1 MKKFML
7 FAAMASVVLTSCVNE
22 DMEVMESASKKA
34 ISFDMPVM
42 KPTRAQ
48 LGEIIGT
55 AYPTNESFKVY
66 CKSYTADAYAGWE
79 SAAPYF
85 DADGETVSK
94 SGTQWT
100 TTTPHYW
107 PELGND
113 LVFAAY
119 SPADAAGN
127 YSQTNAGL
135 QIDDFT
141 TAAANSQ
148 YDLMYTARVTGKNKG
163 NNGDAAVSMVFK
175 HALTSV
181 VFSAV
186 AADDK
191 ATYKIKSLTVN
202 GPIVT
207 SGDFNQ
213 NITTSTGTDGT
224 PVWTPA
230 AATDMTYGIL
240 SGADD
245 ADDVSVANSGVMLTG
260 NGSAAEAKSALLL
273 IPQDVDGTT
282 TVTIVYDKT
291 TADGTLESTATVK
304 LSDFKTGGAGIDE
317 WVMGNRYVY
326 NIIFGANKPIHFSPS
341 IEADWATTTL
351 DFTIQ

>member
-55 AYPTNESFKVY
+55 AYPEAESFKVY
-66 CKSYTADAYAGWE
+66 CKSYTGAYAGWDG
-79 SAAPYF
+79 ATNYF
-85 DADGETVSK
+85 NANGETVSK

-119 SPADAAGN
+119 SPADAAGT
-127 YSQTNAGL
+127 YTQTNAGL

-141 TAAANSQ
+141 TAAANNQ
-148 YDLMYTARVTGKNKG
+148 YDLMYTARVDGRNKG
-163 NNGDAAVSMVFK
+163 NNGNAAVSLVFK

-191 ATYKIKSLTVN
+191 ATYEIKSLTVN
-202 GPIVT
+202 GLIVT

-213 NITTSTGTDGT
+213 NITTATDLDGT
-224 PVWTPA
+224 PEWTTA

-240 SGADD
+240 SGA
-245 ADDVSVANSGVMLTG
+245 AVAVDNSGVMLTG
-260 NGSAAEAKSALLL
+260 NGSTAGTKSALLL
-273 IPQDVDGTT
+273 IPQGVDANT
-282 TVTIVYDKT
+282 TVTINYTKT
-291 TADGTLESTATVK
+291 TGDGTLESTATVK
-304 LSDFKTGGAGIDE
+304 LSDFKAGSTSITE

-326 NIIFGANKPIHFSPS
+326 NIIFGENKPIHFSPS

>member
-42 KPTRAQ
+42 KPTRAPQ
-48 LGEIIGT
+48 LGEIIDKT
-55 AYPTNESFKVY
+55 YPEAESFKVY
-66 CKSYTADAYAGWE
+66 CKTYTGAYAGWE
-79 SAAPYF
+79 GAKNYF
-85 DADGETVSK
+85 AEAGETVSK
-94 SGTQWT
+94 SGTEWT
-100 TTTPHYW
+100 TATPHYW

-119 SPADAAGN
+119 SPADAAAGT
-127 YSQTNAGL
+127 YSQTNEGL

-148 YDLMYTARVTGKNKG
+148 YDLMYTARVAGKNKG
-163 NNGDAAVSMVFK
+163 NNGDAAVPMLFK

-191 ATYKIKSLTVN
+191 ATYNIKSLTVN
-202 GPIVT
+202 GDFVT
-207 SGDFNQ
+207 TADFNQ
-213 NITTSTGTDGT
+213 NIATAAGTDGT
-224 PVWTPA
+224 PVWTPDP
-230 AATDMTYGIL
+230 AATTSYGIL
-240 SGADD
+240 SGANV
-245 ADDVSVANSGVMLTG
+245 AVANLGVMLTG
-260 NGSAAEAKSALLL
+260 KGSAAEAKSALLL
-273 IPQDVDGTT
+273 IPQGVNSDA
-282 TVTIVYDKT
+282 TVTINYEKT
-291 TADGTLESTATVK
+291 TTDGTLASSATVK
-304 LSDFKTGGAGIDE
+304 LSDFKAGGAAISE

-341 IEADWATTTL
+341 IEADWTTTTL
-351 DFTIQ
+351 DYTIQ

>member
-55 AYPTNESFKVY
+55 TYPETESFKVY

-79 SAAPYF
+79 GATNYF
-85 DADGETVSK
+85 NANGETVSK

-119 SPADAAGN
+119 SPADAAGT

-135 QIDDFT
+135 QIKDFT

-186 AADDK
+186 AADNK
-191 ATYKIKSLTVN
+191 ATYKIKSLTVA
-202 GPIVT
+202 GDFVT

-213 NITTSTGTDGT
+213 NITTPTDTDGT
-224 PVWTPA
+224 PEWTPDA
-230 AATDMTYGIL
+230 AATTSYGIL
-240 SGADD
+240 SGA
-245 ADDVSVANSGVMLTG
+245 AVSVNTSGVMLTG
-260 NGSAAEAKSALLL
+260 NTSDAGVKSALLL
-273 IPQDVDGTT
+273 IPQGVNPDA

-291 TADGTLESTATVK
+291 TGDGTLESTATVK
-304 LSDFKTGGAGIDE
+304 LSDFKKGGGASITE
-317 WVMGNRYVY
+317 WLLGNRYVY
-326 NIIFGANKPIHFSPS
+326 NITFGANKPIHFSPS
-341 IEADWATTTL
+341 IAADWTTTTL
-351 DFTIQ
+351 DYTIQ

>member
-22 DMEVMESASKKA
+22 DKEVMESASKKA

-55 AYPTNESFKVY
+55 TYPEAESFKVF
-66 CKSYTADAYAGWE
+66 CKSYTGAYAGWE
-79 SAAPYF
+79 GAANYF
-85 DADGETVSK
+85 DAAGEVVSK

-107 PELGND
+107 PELGNE

-119 SPADAAGN
+119 SPADAAGT
-127 YSQTNAGL
+127 YKQTDEGL
-135 QIDDFT
+135 QIEDFT
-141 TAAANSQ
+141 TAAANNQ
-148 YDLMYTARVTGKNKG
+148 YDLMYTARVADKNKG
-163 NNGDAAVSMVFK
+163 NNGDAAVPMVFK

-191 ATYKIKSLTVN
+191 ATYNIKSLTVDGN
-202 GPIVT
+202 FVT
-207 SGDFNQ
+207 TADFNQ
-213 NITTSTGTDGT
+213 NIATAAELDGT
-224 PVWTPA
+224 PVWTLDA
-230 AATDMTYGIL
+230 AATTSYGIL
-240 SGADD
+240 SGANV
-245 ADDVSVANSGVMLTG
+245 AVANSGVMLTG
-260 NGSAAEAKSALLL
+260 NNSTAGTKSALLL
-273 IPQDVDGTT
+273 IPQGVDPNA

-291 TADGTLESTATVK
+291 TGDGTLESTAEVK
-304 LSDFKTGGAGIDE
+304 LSDFKASGASISE

>member
-55 AYPTNESFKVY
+55 DYPETESFKVF
-66 CKSYTADAYAGWE
+66 CKSYTDAYAGWDG
-79 SAAPYF
+79 ATNYF
-85 DADGETVSK
+85 DADGEVVSK

-107 PELGND
+107 PELGNN

-119 SPADAAGN
+119 SPADAAGT
-127 YSQTNAGL
+127 YTQTNAGL
-135 QIDDFT
+135 QITDFT

-148 YDLMYTARVTGKNKG
+148 YDLMYTARVAGKNKG
-163 NNGDAAVSMVFK
+163 NNGDAAVSLVFK

-191 ATYKIKSLTVN
+191 ATYKIKSLTVD
-202 GPIVT
+202 
-207 SGDFNQ
+207 GDFVTTADFDQ
-213 NITTSTGTDGT
+213 NIATAAELDGT
-224 PVWTPA
+224 PVWATDPA
-230 AATDMTYGIL
+230 APTSYGIL

-245 ADDVSVANSGVMLTG
+245 ADDVPVANSGVMLTG
-260 NGSAAEAKSALLL
+260 NGSTAGTKSALLL
-273 IPQDVDGTT
+273 IPQGVDPDA
-282 TVTIVYDKT
+282 TVTINYDKT
-291 TADGTLESTATVK
+291 TSDGTLASSATVK
-304 LSDFKTGGAGIDE
+304 LSDFKVGGSTSITE
-317 WVMGNRYVY
+317 WVMGNRYIY
-326 NIIFGANKPIHFSPS
+326 NITFGANKPIHFSPS
-341 IEADWATTTL
+341 IEANWNDVDL
-351 DFTIQ
+351 NYTIE

>member
-22 DMEVMESASKKA
+22 DKEEMESASKKA

-55 AYPTNESFKVY
+55 AYPEAESFKVY
-66 CKSYTADAYAGWE
+66 CKSYTGDYAGWDG
-79 SAAPYF
+79 AKKYF
-85 DADGETVSK
+85 AEAGEVVSK
-94 SGTQWT
+94 NGAQWT
-100 TTTPHYW
+100 TTNPYYW
-107 PELGND
+107 PELGYN

-119 SPADAAGN
+119 SPADAAGT
-127 YSQTNAGL
+127 YSQTNSGL

-148 YDLMYTARVTGKNKG
+148 YDLMYTARVAGKNKG
-163 NNGDAAVSMVFK
+163 NNGDAAVLMVFK

-213 NITTSTGTDGT
+213 NITTATNLDGT
-224 PVWTPA
+224 PEWTHIGVS
-230 AATDMTYGIL
+230 TVSYGIL
-240 SGADD
+240 SD
-245 ADDVSVANSGVMLTG
+245 AAVSVDNSGVMLTG
-260 NGSAAEAKSALLL
+260 NTSTAGVKSALLL
-273 IPQDVDGTT
+273 IPQDVNGSA
-282 TVTIVYDKT
+282 TVTIVYDKIQSGNT
-291 TADGTLESTATVK
+291 SESLTATIK
-304 LSDFKTGGAGIDE
+304 LSDFMAGGASVDK
-317 WVMGNRYVY
+317 WLMGNRYVY
-326 NIIFGANKPIHFSPS
+326 NIIFGTNKPIHFSPS
-341 IEADWATTTL
+341 IEADWVTKTL
-351 DFTIQ
+351 DYTI

>member
-1 MKKFML
+1 ML

-42 KPTRAQ
+42 KPTRAE

-55 AYPTNESFKVY
+55 TYPEGESFKVF
-66 CKSYTADAYAGWE
+66 CKSYTGAYAGWE
-79 SAAPYF
+79 SAANYF
-85 DADGETVSK
+85 NANGETVSK

-119 SPADAAGN
+119 SPADAAGT
-127 YSQTNAGL
+127 YTQTDEGL
-135 QIDDFT
+135 QIENFT

-191 ATYKIKSLTVN
+191 ATYNIKSLTVN
-202 GPIVT
+202 GDFVT
-207 SGDFNQ
+207 TADFNQ
-213 NITTSTGTDGT
+213 NIATAAGTDGT
-224 PVWTPA
+224 PVWTPDP
-230 AATDMTYGIL
+230 AATTSYGIL
-240 SGADD
+240 SGANV
-245 ADDVSVANSGVMLTG
+245 AVANSGVMLTG

-273 IPQDVDGTT
+273 IPQGVNPDA
-282 TVTIVYDKT
+282 TVTINYEKT
-291 TADGTLESTATVK
+291 TTDGTLASSATVK
-304 LSDFKTGGAGIDE
+304 LSDFKAGGAGIDK

-341 IEADWATTTL
+341 IEADWTTTTL
-351 DFTIQ
+351 DYTIQ

>member
-1 MKKFML
+1 MKKFMF

-55 AYPTNESFKVY
+55 AYPETESFKVF
-66 CKSYTADAYAGWE
+66 CKSYETDNYDGWE
-79 SAAPYF
+79 GATNYF
-85 DADGETVSK
+85 NENGETVSK

-119 SPADAAGN
+119 SPADAAGT

-148 YDLMYTARVTGKNKG
+148 YDLMYTARVAGKNKG

-191 ATYKIKSLTVN
+191 ATYTIKSLTVE
-202 GPIVT
+202 GDLVT

-213 NITTSTGTDGT
+213 NIPTAAEHDGT
-224 PVWTPA
+224 PVWTPDA
-230 AATDMTYGIL
+230 PATTSYGIL
-240 SGADD
+240 SGA
-245 ADDVSVANSGVMLTG
+245 AVSVNTSGVMLTG
-260 NGSAAEAKSALLL
+260 NTSDAGVKSALLL
-273 IPQDVDGTT
+273 IPQGVNPDA
-282 TVTIVYDKT
+282 TVTIVYEKT
-291 TADGTLESTATVK
+291 TSDGTLASSATVK
-304 LSDFKTGGAGIDE
+304 LSDFKVGGSTSITE

-326 NIIFGANKPIHFSPS
+326 NIKFGANKPIYFEPS
-341 IEADWATTTL
+341 IEADWTTTTL
-351 DFTIQ
+351 NYTIE

>member
-22 DMEVMESASKKA
+22 DTEVMESASKKA

-55 AYPTNESFKVY
+55 TYPEAESFKVF
-66 CKSYTADAYAGWE
+66 CKSYTGAYAGWE
-79 SAAPYF
+79 SATNYF
-85 DADGETVSK
+85 NANGEVVSK

-119 SPADAAGN
+119 SPADATGT
-127 YSQTNAGL
+127 YTQDDAGL
-135 QIDDFT
+135 QIDEFT
-141 TAAANSQ
+141 TAAANNQ

-163 NNGDAAVSMVFK
+163 NNGDDAVSMVFK

-202 GPIVT
+202 GPIAT

-213 NITTSTGTDGT
+213 NITTATGIDGT

-240 SGADD
+240 SGA
-245 ADDVSVANSGVMLTG
+245 AVAVANSGVQLTG
-260 NGSAAEAKSALLL
+260 NESAAGVESALLL
-273 IPQDVDGTT
+273 IPQPVNGAT

-291 TADGTLESTATVK
+291 TGDGTLESTATIF
-304 LSDFKTGGAGIDE
+304 LSQFKTGGASISE

-341 IEADWATTTL
+341 IEADWNTTTL

>member
-55 AYPTNESFKVY
+55 AYPEAESFMVY
-66 CKSYTADAYAGWE
+66 CKSYTGAYAGWE
-79 SAAPYF
+79 GATNYF
-85 DADGETVSK
+85 DANGETVSK
-94 SGTQWT
+94 TGTQWT
-100 TTTPHYW
+100 TTTSHYW
-107 PELGND
+107 PELGNE

-119 SPADAAGN
+119 SPADAAGT

-148 YDLMYTARVTGKNKG
+148 YDLMYTARVAGKNKG

-191 ATYKIKSLTVN
+191 ATYNIKSLTVN
-202 GPIVT
+202 GSFVT
-207 SGDFNQ
+207 TADFNQ
-213 NITTSTGTDGT
+213 NIETATELDGT
-224 PVWTPA
+224 PKWDLGA
-230 AATDMTYGIL
+230 AATTSYGIL
-240 SGADD
+240 SGA
-245 ADDVSVANSGVMLTG
+245 AVSVNTSGVMLTG
-260 NGSAAEAKSALLL
+260 NTSDAGVKSALLL
-273 IPQDVDGTT
+273 IPQGVNPDA
-282 TVTIVYDKT
+282 TVTIVYEKT
-291 TADGTLESTATVK
+291 TSDGTLESTAAVK
-304 LSDFKTGGAGIDE
+304 LSDFKASGASISE

-326 NIIFGANKPIHFSPS
+326 NITFGANKPIHFSPS
-341 IEADWATTTL
+341 IEADWTTTTL
-351 DFTIQ
+351 DYTIQ

>member
-55 AYPTNESFKVY
+55 TYPGTESFKVY
-66 CKSYTADAYAGWE
+66 CKSYTGTYAGWE
-79 SAAPYF
+79 GATNYF
-85 DADGETVSK
+85 NANGEIVSK

-119 SPADAAGN
+119 SPADAAGT

-191 ATYKIKSLTVN
+191 ATYNIKSLTVN
-202 GPIVT
+202 GDFVT
-207 SGDFNQ
+207 TADFNQ
-213 NITTSTGTDGT
+213 NIATAADTDGT
-224 PVWTPA
+224 PVWTPDP
-230 AATDMTYGIL
+230 AATTSYGIL
-240 SGADD
+240 SGANV
-245 ADDVSVANSGVMLTG
+245 AVANSGVMLTG

-273 IPQDVDGTT
+273 IPQGVNPDA
-282 TVTIVYDKT
+282 TVTINYEKT
-291 TADGTLESTATVK
+291 TTDGTLASTATVK
-304 LSDFKTGGAGIDE
+304 LSDFKAGGAGIDK

-341 IEADWATTTL
+341 IEADWTTTTL
-351 DFTIQ
+351 DYTIQ

>member
-55 AYPTNESFKVY
+55 TYPETESFKVF
-66 CKSYTADAYAGWE
+66 CKSYTDAYAGWDG
-79 SAAPYF
+79 ATNYF
-85 DADGETVSK
+85 DPAGEVVSK
-94 SGTQWT
+94 TGTQWT
-100 TTTPHYW
+100 TTTPYYW
-107 PELGND
+107 PDLGNN

-119 SPADAAGN
+119 SPADAAGT
-127 YSQTNAGL
+127 YTQTNAGL
-135 QIDDFT
+135 QIDNFT
-141 TAAANSQ
+141 TADANSQ
-148 YDLMYTARVTGKNKG
+148 YDLMYTARVNGMNKG
-163 NNGDAAVSMVFK
+163 NTHNGIDAVSLAFK

-186 AADDK
+186 AADNK
-191 ATYKIKSLTVN
+191 ATYTIKSLTVK
-202 GPIVT
+202 GDLVT

-213 NITTSTGTDGT
+213 NITSATALDGT
-224 PVWTPA
+224 PEWTDKVVS
-230 AATDMTYGIL
+230 TDKTYGIL
-240 SGADD
+240 SGAAISVDD
-245 ADDVSVANSGVMLTG
+245 SGVMLTG
-260 NGSAAEAKSALLL
+260 NGSTADVKSALLL
-273 IPQDVDGTT
+273 IPQDVNGA
-282 TVTIVYDKT
+282 VTIVYDKT
-291 TADGTLESTATVK
+291 PTGGETLESTATIN
-304 LSDFKTGGAGIDE
+304 LSDFKKGGASITE

-326 NIIFGANKPIHFSPS
+326 NIIFGENMPIHFSPS
-341 IEADWATTTL
+341 IEADWTTTTL